1 MTNQS
6 TTNNTHNLNTK
17 EAAKM
22 TKTITHG
29 TCGIEMTYHGA
40 KRDTLWPQTTYIV
53 VRNADGAY
61 LENIYGCY
69 EDRDLTE
76 AWEEI
81 THGAC
86 PICDGWE
93 DGLGQECTASG
104 WSAVTHEEAEEVK
117 EEALRDWDRMMENEK
132 IR

>member
-1 MTNQS
+1 MKT
-6 TTNNTHNLNTK
+6 
-17 EAAKM
+17 
-22 TKTITHG
+22 TITCEQ
-29 TCGIEMTYHGA
+29 CGIKMTYHNA
-40 KRDTLWPQTTYIV
+40 KRATLLPYSAYIE
-53 VRNADGAY
+53 VRNADGEH
-61 LENIYGCY
+61 LGNIYPCY

-93 DGLGQECTASG
+93 DGLGQECTADG
-104 WSAVTHEEAEEVK
+104 WAAVAHEEAEEVK
-117 EEALRDWDRMMENEK
+117 EEALRDWNRMLENEK